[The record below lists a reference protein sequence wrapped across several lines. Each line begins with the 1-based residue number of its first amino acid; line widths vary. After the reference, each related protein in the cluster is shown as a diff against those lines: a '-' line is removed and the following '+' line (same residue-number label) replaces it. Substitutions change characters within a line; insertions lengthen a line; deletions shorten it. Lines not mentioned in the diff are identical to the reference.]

1 LDAAE
6 LNRAEMVEK
15 ELDRMIEKR
24 SRKGETDP
32 DEREDLWV
40 ESVRRFH
47 ERAQAQRRQEWTEFH
62 RSMVVLHGRLADE
75 HREKAQKLLKAE
87 PDEAKGA

>member
-1 LDAAE
+1 
-6 LNRAEMVEK
+6 MVEA

-24 SRKGETDP
+24 SRKGEQDP

-47 ERAQAQRRQEWTEFH
+47 ERTRAERRAQWIEYEQHMSE
-62 RSMVVLHGRLADE
+62 LHARLSRE
-75 HREKAQKLLKAE
+75 HEEKAQKLQE
-87 PDEAKGA
+87 PDGDLPPAA